1 MDSERRQDAGSEAG
15 RREQAAP
22 VVSPRPTPDGGAPD
36 GIVPDS
42 AAPAARPSQRSY
54 RDLGARWLGT
64 AAGAVIVIAGLRAAS
79 TIIVPV
85 LVALFVSI
93 LSYPLVHKLRQ
104 RGVPLALAVAVTLLA
119 DLTVLAGAVAL
130 VSGSI
135 SDLIGQRA
143 AYELQIRQYGD
154 SLEAGRLRAVSWFE
168 IRDLSP
174 PGWLIREGDGETGAD
189 GEPNAVSGSTGSNA
203 RPSPSTRGDRGSP
216 DRVAEPAAPSWW
228 SDFLSLDALFNA
240 ANRAVRGLASV
251 LSTILIVVLI
261 TCFILLEAASFPSK
275 LARAFDRPGLEERIG
290 KVTRELQRY
299 LGLKTAIGLV
309 TGLLVGIWVAL
320 CGLNSPILWGFVAF
334 ALNYI
339 PNLGSIIAAV
349 PAVMLALVQLGI
361 GPAILVAV
369 GYLAINI
376 VVGNLLEPQILG
388 RRLGLSALV
397 VFLSLVFWGWVWGP
411 VGMLLSV
418 PITMV
423 VKIALENT
431 KDLRWVAVL
440 LERGATR

>member
-1 MDSERRQDAGSEAG
+1 MEA
-15 RREQAAP
+15 RTSNSTVSRAA
-22 VVSPRPTPDGGAPD
+22 
-36 GIVPDS
+36 
-42 AAPAARPSQRSY
+42 QRSY
-54 RDLGARWLGT
+54 RDVGARWLGT

-79 TIIVPV
+79 AIIVPV

-93 LSYPLVHKLRQ
+93 LSYPLLQRLRR

-135 SDLIGQRA
+135 SDLVGQRT
-143 AYELQIRQYGD
+143 AYELQLRQYSD

-168 IRDLSP
+168 SRDLSP
-174 PGWLIREGDGETGAD
+174 PGWLIREVDEVEGVEGNEAGVGSRTTSPAGSSPARNGTRASGERTNDAT
-189 GEPNAVSGSTGSNA
+189 AT
-203 RPSPSTRGDRGSP
+203 
-216 DRVAEPAAPSWW
+216 SWW
-228 SDFLSLDALFNA
+228 ADFLSLDALFNA
-240 ANRAVRGLASV
+240 ANRAVRSVASL

-275 LARAFDRPGLEERIG
+275 LARAFDSPGLEDRIG
-290 KVTRELQRY
+290 KITHELQRY

-309 TGLLVGIWVAL
+309 TGLMVGIWVAL

-376 VVGNLLEPQILG
+376 VIGNLLEPQILG

-431 KDLRWVAVL
+431 KDLRWLAVL
-440 LERGATR
+440 LERGTTR

>member
-1 MDSERRQDAGSEAG
+1 MEPEPKQQGEDEVQG
-15 RREQAAP
+15 
-22 VVSPRPTPDGGAPD
+22 VSARAVGGE
-36 GIVPDS
+36 
-42 AAPAARPSQRSY
+42 PARSTSPEMVSSNRATLRSY
-54 RDLGARWLGT
+54 RDTGARWVAT
-64 AAGAVIVIAGLRAAS
+64 AAGAVIIIAGLRAAS
-79 TIIVPV
+79 AIIVPV

-93 LSYPLVHKLRQ
+93 LSYPLLQLLRR

-119 DLTVLAGAVAL
+119 DLLALAGAVAL

-135 SDLIGQRA
+135 SDLVRQRA
-143 AYELQIRQYGD
+143 AYELQISRYSEQLD
-154 SLEAGRLRAVSWFE
+154 AQRAQAAAWFE
-168 IRDLSP
+168 ERDLTP
-174 PGWLIREGDGETGAD
+174 PGWLVREVEEVGDDGASSAPPAS
-189 GEPNAVSGSTGSNA
+189 EAVANGA
-203 RPSPSTRGDRGSP
+203 
-216 DRVAEPAAPSWW
+216 SWW

-240 ANRAVRGLASV
+240 ANRAVRGVASV
-251 LSTILIVVLI
+251 ASTILIVVLI

-275 LARAFDRPGLEERIG
+275 LARAFDSPGLEDRIG

-320 CGLNSPILWGFVAF
+320 CGLNSPVLWGFVAF

-339 PNLGSIIAAV
+339 PNLGSIIAAI
-349 PAVMLALVQLGI
+349 PAVLLALVQLGI
-361 GPAILVAV
+361 GPAILVAI

-376 VVGNLLEPQILG
+376 VIGNLLEPQILG

-423 VKIALENT
+423 LKIGLENT
-431 KDLRWVAVL
+431 KDLRWIAVL
-440 LERGATR
+440 LERGATTR

>member
-1 MDSERRQDAGSEAG
+1 MESERRQDVGGEQMSRPAAAGPA
-15 RREQAAP
+15 AAP
-22 VVSPRPTPDGGAPD
+22 EPSASAPPPA
-36 GIVPDS
+36 GPLRS
-42 AAPAARPSQRSY
+42 AQRSY

-79 TIIVPV
+79 AIIVPV

-93 LSYPLVHKLRQ
+93 LSYPLLARLRR

-130 VSGSI
+130 LSGSV
-135 SDLIGQRA
+135 SDLVGQRA
-143 AYELQIRQYGD
+143 AYELQLRQYGD

-168 IRDLSP
+168 TRDLSP
-174 PGWLIREGDGETGAD
+174 PGWLIRDSDGQDESELDEAPPSSPRRSTSTARNGTRPA
-189 GEPNAVSGSTGSNA
+189 GERAG
-203 RPSPSTRGDRGSP
+203 
-216 DRVAEPAAPSWW
+216 EAAPSWW

-240 ANRAVRGLASV
+240 ANRAVRGVASV

-275 LARAFDRPGLEERIG
+275 LARAFDSPGLENRIG

-376 VVGNLLEPQILG
+376 VIGNLLEPQILG